1 MSTQVIQYDAIKPII
16 WKDDNLDL
24 LDQRILPAEYTYIT
38 LTDVESVA
46 RAITDM
52 VVRGAPAIGITAAY
66 GIVIAA
72 RKRFA
77 DKPQSWKEDIE
88 VDLSCLAQSRPTA
101 VNLFWAIDMMREVI
115 KGLNVAD
122 PVAALLFIAK
132 KVHQDD
138 IAANVKMGALG
149 AELIEQ
155 RCAVLTHC
163 NAGALATGGYGTA
176 LGVIRSA
183 FAQNKISMVY
193 ADETRPWLQGAR
205 LTAWEMVHDD
215 IPVSLLVEG
224 AAAHIIKTSQ
234 QTDNPIKWIIVGSDR
249 IASNGDVANKIG
261 TYALAVIARHHGIK
275 FMVVAPTTTIDMNI
289 ASGDEIPIEERADTE
304 VLNFAQNKVA
314 AKGAQARN
322 PAFDVTPAEL
332 VDAIVTENGVVL
344 QPDAEKIKKLMGS
357 FGNGTLKV

>member
-1 MSTQVIQYDAIKPII
+1 MPTQQIQYDSIKPII

-24 LDQRILPAEYTYIT
+24 LDQRILPAEHTYIT

-46 RAITDM
+46 LAITDM

-77 DKPQSWKEDIE
+77 DNPQSWKEDIE
-88 VDLSCLAQSRPTA
+88 ADLDCLAQSRPTA

-122 PVAALLFIAK
+122 PIATLLSIAK
-132 KVHQDD
+132 QVHEDD

-149 AELIEQ
+149 AELINDK
-155 RCAVLTHC
+155 CAVLTHC

-183 FAQNKISMVY
+183 FSKDKISMVY

-205 LTAWEMVHDD
+205 LTAWEMVQDD

-224 AAAHIIKTSQ
+224 AAAHMIKISQ
-234 QTDNPIKWIIVGSDR
+234 KTDNPIKWIIVGSDR

-261 TYALAVIARHHGIK
+261 TYALAVLARHHGIK
-275 FMVVAPTTTIDMNI
+275 FMVAAPTTTIDMNI
-289 ASGDEIPIEERADTE
+289 PDGDAIPIEERAASE

-314 AKGAQARN
+314 ATGAQARN
-322 PAFDVTPAEL
+322 PAFDVTPAAL
-332 VDAIVTENGVVL
+332 VDVIVTEKGVVL
-344 QPDAEKIKKLMGS
+344 QPNADKIKALMI
-357 FGNGTLKV
+357 N